1 MSSVYRGEPSAVSS
15 VYRGGAPAVSSVYRG
30 KGSSCELCVQR
41 EGLQL

>member
-1 MSSVYRGEPSAVSS
+1 MSCVYNGEAPAVSS
-15 VYRGGAPAVSSVYRG
+15 VYRGEAPAVSSVYRG